1 MSGGRLRHAHLEM
14 IRLTV
19 NRGINENTTF
29 ASWRIGQPWQ
39 SVTKKGAATRMGGGK
54 GNISHYVFPVKAGR
68 IIFEIGGTCE
78 YQEVEK
84 LLRILRPKMPFKA
97 RIVTLETFEQ
107 EEKQEKLLKEMN
119 INPFTFERCAK
130 NNYDG
135 VTIYLS
141 PFDLKFNGRYR

>member
-1 MSGGRLRHAHLEM
+1 
-14 IRLTV
+14 
-19 NRGINENTTF
+19 
-29 ASWRIGQPWQ
+29 
-39 SVTKKGAATRMGGGK
+39 
-54 GNISHYVFPVKAGR
+54 
-68 IIFEIGGTCE
+68 
-78 YQEVEK
+78 
-84 LLRILRPKMPFKA
+84 
-97 RIVTLETFEQ
+97 VTLETFEQ